1 MSLRFI
7 YREGVYKKCELFQ
20 PMLYEY
26 NLGSYCIHSLKFNFL
41 LLRVVIK
48 MHLRLK
54 LPQNVQKFVVRIDT
68 FLTST
73 LL

>member
-1 MSLRFI
+1 MGWGSLRFI
-7 YREGVYKKCELFQ
+7 YREGVYKKRELFQ

-26 NLGSYCIHSLKFNFL
+26 NLGSYCINSLQFNFL
-41 LLRVVIK
+41 LLRVVNK

-54 LPQNVQKFVVRIDT
+54 LLRIDT